1 MNRLQGSSKDL
12 DTSFGTGPSSF
23 NPANDPRLSSFSS
36 PEKNNRKPWS
46 APNDAGNPLS
56 LERNHRGPGPGEGPN
71 YGRAKLTQQQQ
82 MQNTLDD
89 PLQHLHRARNHE
101 QYQSSEYS
109 PSVFDV
115 NGARVNSRKIG
126 ILNNKILV
134 FNM

>member
-1 MNRLQGSSKDL
+1 MNRLQGNSKDL

-23 NPANDPRLSSFSS
+23 NPLNDPRLSSFSS